1 MLQVLK
7 LPPGAVRLAS
17 SSTAENDM
25 WGAADGRVLAIQGHP
40 EMTCA
45 TALDKILPA
54 VSRSG
59 LLCSLG
65 SPQVTLVLSRQAV
78 GQQRRGLLC
87 MLLAALSGHKLLQT
101 CDTVLGLRLAAR

>member
-1 MLQVLK
+1 MLSSSLSVLQVLQ

-17 SSTAENDM
+17 SPTAENDM
-25 WGAADGRVLAIQGHP
+25 WGTADGRVLAVQGHP

-59 LLCSLG
+59 PLCWL
-65 SPQVTLVLSRQAV
+65 TLA
-78 GQQRRGLLC
+78 
-87 MLLAALSGHKLLQT
+87 GHQS
-101 CDTVLGLRLAAR
+101 